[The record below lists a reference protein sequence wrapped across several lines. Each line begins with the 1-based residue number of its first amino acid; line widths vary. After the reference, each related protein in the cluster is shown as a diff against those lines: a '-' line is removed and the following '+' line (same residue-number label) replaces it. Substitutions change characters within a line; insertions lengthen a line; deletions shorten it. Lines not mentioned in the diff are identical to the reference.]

1 MDFIKSGQ
9 FISELRKA
17 KCMTQAD
24 LGAILGVT
32 DKTVSKWERGV
43 NIPDILM
50 IREIAKVFNVTA
62 DEILNAEKDIT
73 DVSTILKFY
82 RNKKLIFA
90 VLINIKSDF
99 LHIKSL
105 DHKEVRI

>member
-1 MDFIKSGQ
+1 MFS
-9 FISELRKA
+9 F
-17 KCMTQAD
+17 
-24 LGAILGVT
+24 GVT
-32 DKTVSKWERGV
+32 LIV
-43 NIPDILM
+43 DIL
-50 IREIAKVFNVTA
+50 K
-62 DEILNAEKDIT
+62 
-73 DVSTILKFY
+73 Y